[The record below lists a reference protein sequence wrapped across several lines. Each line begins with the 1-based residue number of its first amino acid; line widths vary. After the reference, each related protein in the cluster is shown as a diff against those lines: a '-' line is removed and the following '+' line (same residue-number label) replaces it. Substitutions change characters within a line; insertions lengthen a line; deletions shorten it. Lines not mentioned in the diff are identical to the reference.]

1 MPRHC
6 NSYIISTLTFNTIHC
21 ELFNVMGWR
30 WLCVCV
36 PLALMMTGA
45 GLFYGGRRNAKSEY
59 NKVICRFG
67 KCGNQHPIHAHA
79 THAFWWLFLCLCWA
93 RATICHWKAREKKCH
108 TAYITCCTSNKRSVF
123 RVELGLLSLPLVSM
137 VYYMRAR
144 VRRARNTRITQW
156 MHNAVGI
163 STNGQS
169 WHWATAAATTKL
181 WSPLIGHKGTSSI
194 DETDAFEILTV
205 RRESMNLRHYRY
217 SKSCRIFN
225 ST

>member
-1 MPRHC
+1 MWW
-6 NSYIISTLTFNTIHC
+6 
-21 ELFNVMGWR
+21 GDDD
-30 WLCVCV
+30 CVCV
-36 PLALMMTGA
+36 CRWRWWWRAQAYSTVAGETQNPNTTKWYAALANVAISTPFMHTQRMQFDG
-45 GLFYGGRRNAKSEY
+45 FSCS
-59 NKVICRFG
+59 V
-67 KCGNQHPIHAHA
+67 
-79 THAFWWLFLCLCWA
+79 CLCWA

-217 SKSCRIFN
+217 SKNCRIFN